1 METGYETGSLE
12 QQANKWLGVLRAR
25 SRNRYL
31 SLNKLAQSIQQRS
44 LSPGNTRLERGDI
57 IDWLIENEELAM
69 MDEFKNQQSD
79 VIHPYIEDYITLQ
92 QQSSSQATTIGG
104 EESVE
109 SVASHPQ
116 SAPNTMPGYAESLSE
131 AAEVVEVVED
141 TNGGLAGYVDAE
153 SGLVSSEDDEDD
165 DFDNAQI
172 VTMQSSLDAAIA
184 EVMGEDPLSPPPD
197 VHVPGQGLNYYSMT
211 PVQGPQGGTQGTP
224 PQGVS
229 QGMPQPMQNTPP
241 QSSTGS
247 VIMSQS
253 NKALGDQI
261 LAGLLGNPQAMATA
275 QALGFNLRTGQGVKA
290 YKRYLIQRA
299 QMLLMRRTSTGIKR
313 AVHNT
318 AKPRMYFNRNG
329 PTREIRY
336 T

>member
-1 METGYETGSLE
+1 METGYETGSPE
-12 QQANKWLGVLRAR
+12 RPSKWLGVLRAR
-25 SRNRYL
+25 SGNRYISL
-31 SLNKLAQSIQQRS
+31 SKIAQSIYQRS
-44 LSPGNTRLERGDI
+44 LAPGFIRLERGDI
-57 IDWLIENEELAM
+57 RDWLIENEDLALM
-69 MDEFKNQQSD
+69 SEFQEQQSD
-79 VIHPYIEDYITLQ
+79 VIHPYIEDFITLQ

-241 QSSTGS
+241 QSS
-247 VIMSQS
+247 VIMRQS

-261 LAGLLGNPQAMATA
+261 LAGLLGNSQAMVTA

-299 QMLLMRRTSTGIKR
+299 QMLLMRRTPTGIKR

-318 AKPRMYFNRNG
+318 SKPRMYFNRNG